1 MENEEFD
8 RIIYVSHP
16 FKDRLSNLRA
26 IESIVLALRKEYPNY
41 LFVSPSHTFSFEY
54 TEMSHEE
61 GLKYCFWMLSKC
73 DECWVFGDWENSR
86 GCRVE
91 IEYCQEHHIPLRL
104 RSAYDKVVEEAVG
117 EVV

>member
-86 GCRVE
+86 GCRAE